1 MNIEK
6 EFYEQIE
13 KRYGE
18 CKSVAYHLTQKCGLS
33 VMLMER
39 YLIRNEFDTLNESGK
54 KLPKMEIYAM
64 LGEKYSKSIDAIIY
78 IIKKL

>member
-6 EFYEQIE
+6 EFYKIIE
-13 KRYGE
+13 EKYGD
-18 CKSVAYHLTQKCGLS
+18 CKSVAFHLTEKCGLS
-33 VMLMER
+33 AMIMER
-39 YLIRNEFDTLNESGK
+39 YLIRNDFEVMVTAK
-54 KLPKMEIYAM
+54 KYPKMEIYAM